1 MAGNNWVLNP
11 KKKNEEDKIFGTIP
25 DVTDN
30 KVGDKVGG
38 FDYIG
43 GLKVPSEAILD
54 KSKNNDKN
62 PGSELNPKNVTGDM
76 LVGTSKKAKDYSNID
91 LSQYLQ
97 GKNQSTGSK
106 KASDYSDID
115 LSQYLDGTSQSTGTK
130 KASDYSDVDLSQ
142 YDNGYTKSD
151 NVLESEKRRND
162 AEKAA
167 AGYGDFEYSKNGSL
181 DDIINKILN
190 REDFSYDLNGDVLY
204 QQYKDKYIR
213 QGKAAMEDTI
223 GKAAAMNGGYGSSYG
238 EMVGGQAYQQSLDSL
253 NDVIPELYQ
262 LAYDKYAQ
270 KGQDLYNRYSM
281 LQADKN
287 AEYGVWGDKYNRLVS
302 DRDYYSSAADKEYS
316 KDYGE
321 WTDKRNYDTTRFWN
335 DAQFGQSQDRY
346 ATEDARNERDYKSNQ
361 FWNEAQFGQA
371 QDRYAA
377 EDARDERDYKSNQ
390 FWNEA
395 QFGQSQDRYGVSDEQ
410 WQKSFDE
417 GKRQYDEQMALQKK
431 NTSSSA
437 GLSNLSPTQ
446 YDSIMTSVNNYV
458 VDGDSDGLENYL
470 NGLVNRGWIT
480 EDEASDIWDKYN
492 NKSKSDTKD
501 K

>member
-1 MAGNNWVLNP
+1 MAGNNLVLNP

-30 KVGDKVGG
+30 KVGNKVT
-38 FDYIG
+38 DLYNIDE
-43 GLKVPSEAILD
+43 LKVPYGAKLD
-54 KSKNNDKN
+54 ISKNNKI
-62 PGSELNPKNVTGDM
+62 PGSDLNPKNITGDM
-76 LVGTSKKAKDYSNID
+76 LIGTSKRPKDYSNID

-97 GKNQSTGSK
+97 GKNQSTVNK
-106 KASDYSDID
+106 KASDYSNID
-115 LSQYLDGTSQSTGTK
+115 LSQYIDGTSQSTGSK

-151 NVLESEKRRND
+151 NILDSEKRRSD
-162 AEKAA
+162 AEKAV
-167 AGYGDFEYSKNGSL
+167 AGYGDFEYSKNDPL
-181 DDIINKILN
+181 NDVINKILN
-190 REDFSYDLNGDVLY
+190 REDFSYDLNGDALY

-223 GKAAAMNGGYGSSYG
+223 GKVAAMNGGYGSSYG
-238 EMVGGQAYQQSLDSL
+238 QMVGGQAYQQSLDSL

-270 KGQDLYNRYSM
+270 EGQDLYNRYSM

-287 AEYGVWGDKYNRLVS
+287 AEYGAWGDKYNRLVS
-302 DRDYYSSAADKEYS
+302 DRDYYSNAADKEYS

-335 DAQFGQSQDRY
+335 DAQFGQAQDRY
-346 ATEDARNERDYKSNQ
+346 AAEDARDERDYKTNQ
-361 FWNEAQFGQA
+361 FWNDAQFGQA

-377 EDARDERDYKSNQ
+377 EDARDERDYKTNQ
-390 FWNEA
+390 FWNEV
-395 QFGQSQDRYGVSDEQ
+395 QFGQSQDRYAVSDEQ
-410 WQKSFDE
+410 QQKALDE
-417 GKRQYDEQMALQKK
+417 SKRQHDEQIALQKE

-446 YDSIMTSVNNYV
+446 YDAIMTSVNNYV
-458 VDGDSDGLENYL
+458 VDGDSDGLESYL

-492 NKSKSDTKD
+492 NKSKSDE
-501 K
+501 